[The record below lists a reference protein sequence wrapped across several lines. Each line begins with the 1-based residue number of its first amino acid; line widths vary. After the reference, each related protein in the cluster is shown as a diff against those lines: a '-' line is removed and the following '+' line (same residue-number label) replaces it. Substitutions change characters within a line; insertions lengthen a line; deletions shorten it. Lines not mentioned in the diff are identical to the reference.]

1 MLPNTFYMQSR
12 YKIHQKSYKK
22 MSSKKDN
29 FHVFLKYYK
38 SAQNIF
44 SISTRKKVYE
54 LNSSALPDA

>member
-1 MLPNTFYMQSR
+1 
-12 YKIHQKSYKK
+12 